1 MIAEAPLVLRRFSF
15 SAMAFRLPS
24 TSVAMKPSAKL
35 SLAGLLIAVLTAVLY
50 PQLNR
55 GADLDLAPAAPPA
68 AVEMPAAAEKTRP
81 SHDAENRPSQP
92 APAEGVGF
100 TSKRAWQEHFAK
112 HGAEFGKVT
121 AQEYL
126 ALAQLLRDAPR
137 SGAILELVRSDGVI
151 TRFDK
156 NSGGFVAFHRD
167 RSIRTFFRPDDGE
180 SYFRRQTER

>member
-1 MIAEAPLVLRRFSF
+1 
-15 SAMAFRLPS
+15 
-24 TSVAMKPSAKL
+24 MKPSAKL
-35 SLAGLLIAVLTAVLY
+35 SLAGLLLAALAAVLY

-55 GADLDLAPAAPPA
+55 GAELDPAPAAPTV
-68 AVEMPAAAEKTRP
+68 AVERPAAAERTRP

-92 APAEGVGF
+92 APTDGIGF

-137 SGAILELVRSDGVI
+137 SEAILELVRSDGVI

-156 NSGGFVAFHRD
+156 TSGGFIAFHHD
-167 RSIRTFFRPDDGE
+167 RSIRTFFRPNDGE
-180 SYFRRQTER
+180 SYFRRQAER